1 MPSRA
6 EWRAV
11 VEHVLRGAVIVA
23 LAVMLWQSLKA
34 TPSVPNDE
42 IDARTL
48 AGMLPRW
55 STTAT
60 PPRRIEVALD
70 SAPSPLERDW
80 LRALAGAGSRIG
92 WTGDL
97 PAVMIATEPV
107 ASPVGGLRVRVAAPG
122 GSEVE
127 LSDAAGV
134 LDTVRARDAGASLAV
149 SSVAGSVTARVNR
162 SAATT
167 IPHDSVTLRK
177 VLVIGNAG
185 WESKFVIAAL
195 EEDGWKV
202 DAFVPVAPGVDVTQG
217 AIAAIDTSR
226 YSVVVA
232 LDDAAGP
239 YANRITDFVR
249 SGGGVVIAPAA
260 AALDAMSS
268 MRAGTPG
275 TAAPMASGILANSS
289 VSLATLALSPITG
302 LKSDAV
308 PLDRRVG
315 TVAVAARRVGAGRAL
330 QFGYEDSWRWRMG
343 GGENSLRDHRAWWT
357 GLVSGVAY
365 ARRTSPGGRAPTADD
380 APVARLVAAIGPRT
394 AGPGVARQRVNPTH
408 WMAWLFMFLS
418 FALIA
423 EVASRRLRGAR

>member
-1 MPSRA
+1 
-6 EWRAV
+6 
-11 VEHVLRGAVIVA
+11 
-23 LAVMLWQSLKA
+23 MLWKSLWA
-34 TPSVPNDE
+34 TPSARNDE
-42 IDARTL
+42 IGARAL

-55 STTAT
+55 STMAT
-60 PPRRIEVALD
+60 PPRRIDVELD

-92 WTGDL
+92 WTGDM

-107 ASPVGGLRVRVAAPG
+107 ASPVGGLRVRVAAPA

-127 LSDAAGV
+127 LSDAAGA
-134 LDTVRARDAGASLAV
+134 LDTVQARDAGATLAV
-149 SSVAGSVTARVNR
+149 SSVAGNITARVNH

-167 IPHDSVTLRK
+167 IPRDSVTLRK
-177 VLVIGNAG
+177 ILVIGNAG

-195 EEDGWKV
+195 EEDRWKV

-232 LDDAAGP
+232 LDDAVAP
-239 YANRITDFVR
+239 YASRIADFVR

-260 AALDAMSS
+260 AALDAMST
-268 MRAGTPG
+268 MRAGAPG
-275 TAAPMASGILANSS
+275 TVVPIASGILANSS

-315 TVAVAARRVGAGRAL
+315 AISVAARRVGAGRAL
-330 QFGYEDSWRWRMG
+330 QYGYEDSWRWRMG
-343 GGENSLRDHRAWWT
+343 GGENSVRDHRVWWT

-365 ARRTSPGGRAPTADD
+365 ALRSSAGGNAVPTDD

-394 AGPGVARQRVNPTH
+394 AGQGVARQRVNPTH
-408 WMAWLFMFLS
+408 WMAWLFIFLS
-418 FALIA
+418 LALIA